1 MNRMRKAA
9 LLERRRGRRRRLRDA
24 ARALPVFGTLLLL
37 LGPLV
42 WTRDAEG
49 GVPTV
54 GVFLYVFGVWAALIA
69 AAALMSGPLRRAEDP
84 PTSRTGDSSDREKA
98 RR

>member
-1 MNRMRKAA
+1 MNRRREAA

-49 GVPTV
+49 GVPTMD
-54 GVFLYVFGVWAALIA
+54 VFLYVFGVWAALIA
-69 AAALMSGPLRRAEDP
+69 AAALMSGPLRRSDDP
-84 PTSRTGDSSDREKA
+84 PSGRAGASPDREEA

>member
-1 MNRMRKAA
+1 MNIPRDAA
-9 LLERRRGRRRRLRDA
+9 LLERKRVRRRRLRDA

-49 GVPTV
+49 AVPTV
-54 GVFLYVFGVWAALIA
+54 GVFLYVFFVWAALIA
-69 AAALMSGPLRRAEDP
+69 AAALMSEPLRRSEDP
-84 PTSRTGDSSDREKA
+84 PPDRAGSSAGPEEA

>member
-1 MNRMRKAA
+1 MNLPRDAA
-9 LLERRRGRRRRLRDA
+9 LLERKRGRRRRLRDA
-24 ARALPVFGTLLLL
+24 ARVLPVFGTLLLL

-49 GVPTV
+49 AVPTV
-54 GVFLYVFGVWAALIA
+54 GVFLYVFGVWAVLIA
-69 AAALMSGPLRRAEDP
+69 AAALMSGPLRRSD
-84 PTSRTGDSSDREKA
+84 DSSGGRDGVALDREEV